1 VVIISLVHRLLGNTV
16 KFYNL
21 KENDEQV
28 SFAQAVKQ
36 GLGKN
41 QGLFFPVNMPKLEN
55 IDELLAM
62 PLVERS
68 VKVLHPFVESDLSK
82 SELTEIVTDA
92 FNFPALLQPISK
104 DRAILELFHG
114 PTLAF
119 KDFGA
124 RFMAKCLQAFVAKD
138 AKASG
143 QTKPLTILTAT
154 SGDTGAAVAHAFH
167 GIHNIRVV
175 IMYPKGKISLLQ
187 EKMFTTLGGN
197 IETLAVDGDF
207 DDCQALVKQSFDD
220 RELANT
226 IGLNSANSINISR
239 LLAQVCYYF
248 EAVAQISRAKS
259 DLSNIVFSIPSGN
272 FGNLTAGLFAKAMG
286 LPIKRFIA
294 ATNANDTVPRY
305 LETGEWTPNQ
315 TVATISNAM
324 DVSNPNNWPRVEHM
338 LKAGLVEAGC
348 VSSYSIDEE
357 QTQSTVIQL
366 TKLGYISEPHAAV
379 AYKALQYSGVE
390 GEFGVFLGTAHPAKF
405 KEVVESILGQPIG
418 LPKELADCAGEP
430 GLSLDLKA
438 NFSDLRD
445 YLLN

>member
-1 VVIISLVHRLLGNTV
+1 M
-16 KFYNL
+16 KYYNL
-21 KENDEQV
+21 KENEEQV
-28 SFAQAVKQ
+28 SFSQAVKQ

-41 QGLFFPVNMPKLEN
+41 QGLFFPTTMPKFDNVE
-55 IDELLAM
+55 ELLAL

-68 VKVLHPFVESDLSK
+68 VKILQPFVEGDLSK
-82 SELTEIVTDA
+82 AELTEIVTDA
-92 FNFPALLQPISK
+92 FNFPALLQPISPE
-104 DRAILELFHG
+104 RAILELFHG

-138 AKASG
+138 AKATG
-143 QTKPLTILTAT
+143 ENKPLTILTAT

-167 GIHNIRVV
+167 GIDNIRVV
-175 IMYPKGKISLLQ
+175 IMFPKGKISLLQ
-187 EKMFTTLGGN
+187 EKMFTTLGDN

-207 DDCQALVKQSFDD
+207 DDCQALVKKSFDD
-220 RELANT
+220 KGLANT

-248 EAVAQISRAKS
+248 EAVAQLSRAKS
-259 DLSNIVFSIPSGN
+259 DLSSIVFSIPSGN

-305 LETGEWTPNQ
+305 LETGEWSPND

-338 LKAGLVEAGC
+338 LKNGIVEEGC
-348 VSSYSIDEE
+348 VSSVSIDEE

-366 TKLGYISEPHAAV
+366 SKLGYISEPHAAV
-379 AYKALQYSGVE
+379 AYKALQYSVVD

-405 KEVVESILGQPIG
+405 KEVVESILGQPLG

-430 GLSLDLKA
+430 SLSKDIAA
-438 NFSDLRD
+438 NFTDLRS
-445 YLLN
+445 YLLA

>member
-1 VVIISLVHRLLGNTV
+1 V

-28 SFAQAVKQ
+28 SFAGAVKQ

-41 QGLFFPVNMPKLEN
+41 QGLFFPETIPALDN

-68 VKVLHPFVESDLSK
+68 VQVLYPFVKDDLSK
-82 SELTEIVTDA
+82 EQLTDIVTSA
-92 FNFPALLQPISK
+92 FNFPAQIQPINK
-104 DRAILELFHG
+104 NRAILELFHG

-124 RFMAKCLQAFVAKD
+124 RFMAKCLQAFSKD
-138 AKASG
+138 K
-143 QTKPLTILTAT
+143 KITILTAT

-167 GIHNIRVV
+167 AIENIRVV
-175 IMYPKGKISLLQ
+175 ILYPKGKISLLQ

-197 IETLAVDGDF
+197 IETLAIDGSF
-207 DDCQALVKQSFDD
+207 DDCQALVKKSFDD
-220 RELANT
+220 KTLAST

-239 LLAQVCYYF
+239 LLAQICYYF
-248 EAVAQISRAKS
+248 EAIAQLSRQKCKTELN
-259 DLSNIVFSIPSGN
+259 DIVVSIPSGN
-272 FGNLTAGLFAKAMG
+272 FGNLTAGLFAKALG

-305 LETGEWTPNQ
+305 LETGEWTPHE

-324 DVSNPNNWPRVEHM
+324 DVSDPNNWPRVEHM
-338 LKAGLVEAGC
+338 LKSGIVPSDC
-348 VSSYSIDEE
+348 ISSVSIDEE
-357 QTQSTVIQL
+357 QTQSTVLQL
-366 TKLGYISEPHAAV
+366 AKLGYISEPHAAV
-379 AYKALQYSGVE
+379 AYKALQYNASE
-390 GEFGVFLGTAHPAKF
+390 SEFGVFLGTAHPAKF

-418 LPKELADCAGEP
+418 LPKELADCASETI
-430 GLSLDLKA
+430 LSKDMAA
-438 NFSDLRD
+438 NFNDLRD
-445 YLLN
+445 YLLSNNH

>member
-1 VVIISLVHRLLGNTV
+1 M

-28 SFAQAVKQ
+28 SFAGAVKQ

-41 QGLFFPVNMPKLEN
+41 QGLFFPQSMPSF
-55 IDELLAM
+55 DEQTINKLLAM
-62 PLVERS
+62 PFVERS
-68 VKVLHPFVESDLSK
+68 VQVLHPFVEEDLSK
-82 SELTEIVTDA
+82 AELTEIVTDA
-92 FNFPALLQPISK
+92 FNFPALLQPIST

-119 KDFGA
+119 KDFGG
-124 RFMAKCLQAFVAKD
+124 RFMAKCLQAFCAKESE
-138 AKASG
+138 KTG
-143 QTKPLTILTAT
+143 VEKKLTILTAT

-167 GIHNIRVV
+167 GIENIRVV

-197 IETLAVDGDF
+197 IETLAVDGSF
-207 DDCQALVKQSFDD
+207 DDCQAMVKQAFDD
-220 RELANT
+220 KELADT

-248 EAVAQISRAKS
+248 EAVAQLSRVKS
-259 DLSNIVFSIPSGN
+259 DLSQIVFSVPSGN

-305 LETGEWTPNQ
+305 LETGEWQPHD

-338 LKAGLVEAGC
+338 LKSGLVVQDC
-348 VSSYSIDEE
+348 VSSVSIDEE

-379 AYKALQYSGVE
+379 AYKALQYSVQE

-405 KEVVESILGQPIG
+405 KEVVESIIGQPIS

-430 GLSLDLKA
+430 ILSKDMPS
-438 NFSDLRD
+438 NFSQLRD
-445 YLLN
+445 YLLAAV

>member
-1 VVIISLVHRLLGNTV
+1 M

-28 SFAQAVKQ
+28 SFAGAVKQ

-41 QGLFFPVNMPKLEN
+41 QGLFFPETIPVLEN

-68 VKVLHPFVESDLSK
+68 VHVLYPFVKDDLTK
-82 SELTEIVTDA
+82 SQLTEIVTSA
-92 FNFPALLQPISK
+92 FNFPAQIQPISK
-104 DRAILELFHG
+104 NRAILELFHG

-124 RFMAKCLQAFVAKD
+124 RFMAKCLQTFSKD
-138 AKASG
+138 K
-143 QTKPLTILTAT
+143 KITILTAT

-167 GIHNIRVV
+167 GIENIRVV
-175 IMYPKGKISLLQ
+175 ILYPKGKISLLQ

-197 IETLAVDGDF
+197 IETLAIDGSF
-207 DDCQALVKQSFDD
+207 DDCQALVKKSFDD
-220 RELANT
+220 KELATT

-239 LLAQVCYYF
+239 LLAQICYYF
-248 EAVAQISRAKS
+248 EAVAQLSRQKCKTEL
-259 DLSNIVFSIPSGN
+259 DNIVVSIPSGN
-272 FGNLTAGLFAKAMG
+272 FGNLTAGLFAKALG

-305 LETGEWTPNQ
+305 LETGEWTPNE

-324 DVSNPNNWPRVEHM
+324 DVSDPNNWPRIEHM
-338 LKAGLVEAGC
+338 LKSGIVPNDC
-348 VSSYSIDEE
+348 ISSVSIDEE
-357 QTQSTVIQL
+357 QTQSTVLQL
-366 TKLGYISEPHAAV
+366 AKLGYISEPHAAV
-379 AYKALQYSGVE
+379 AYKALQYNATE
-390 GEFGVFLGTAHPAKF
+390 EEFGVFLGTAHPAKF

-418 LPKELADCAGEP
+418 LPKELADCASETI
-430 GLSLDLKA
+430 LSKDMA
-438 NFSDLRD
+438 ADFSDLRE
-445 YLLN
+445 YLLLNDK

>member
-1 VVIISLVHRLLGNTV
+1 M

-21 KENDEQV
+21 KENDERV

-41 QGLFFPVNMPKLEN
+41 QGLFFPETMPKFDN
-55 IDELLAM
+55 IDELLAL

-68 VKVLHPFVESDLSK
+68 VKILLPFVEEDINEK
-82 SELTEIVTDA
+82 ELTEIVTDA
-92 FNFPALLQPISK
+92 FNFPAVLQPISNE
-104 DRAILELFHG
+104 RAILELFHG

-138 AKASG
+138 AKATG

-167 GIHNIRVV
+167 GIDNIRVV

-197 IETLAVDGDF
+197 IETLMVDGDF
-207 DDCQALVKQSFDD
+207 DDCQALVKKSFDD
-220 RELANT
+220 NELSTT

-239 LLAQVCYYF
+239 LLAQICYYF
-248 EAVAQISRAKS
+248 EAMAQLSRAKT

-286 LPIKRFIA
+286 APIKRFIA
-294 ATNANDTVPRY
+294 ATNLNDTVPRY
-305 LETGEWTPNQ
+305 LETGEWTPHT

-338 LKAGLVEAGC
+338 LKSGIVESGC
-348 VSSYSIDEE
+348 VSSVSIDEE
-357 QTQSTVIQL
+357 QTQSTLIGL
-366 TKLGYISEPHAAV
+366 SKLGYISEPHAAV
-379 AYKALQYSGVE
+379 AYKALQYSATE
-390 GEFGVFLGTAHPAKF
+390 AEFGVFLGTAHPAKF
-405 KEVVESILGQPIG
+405 KDVVESILGQPLG

-430 GLSLDLKA
+430 ILSHDMTSEFA
-438 NFSDLRD
+438 DLRC
-445 YLLN
+445 YLLK

>member
-1 VVIISLVHRLLGNTV
+1 VNRLLGKTV
-16 KFYNL
+16 KYYNL

-28 SFAQAVKQ
+28 SFSQAVKQ

-41 QGLFFPVNMPKLEN
+41 QGLFFPSSMPKLDN
-55 IDELLAM
+55 IDELLAL

-68 VKVLHPFVESDLSK
+68 VKILQPFVEGDLTE
-82 SELTEIVTDA
+82 SELTDIVTDA
-92 FNFPALLQPISK
+92 FNFPALLQPISP

-124 RFMAKCLQAFVAKD
+124 RFMAKCLQVFVAKD
-138 AKASG
+138 AKVNG
-143 QTKPLTILTAT
+143 QIKPLTILTAT

-167 GIHNIRVV
+167 GIDNIRVV

-207 DDCQALVKQSFDD
+207 DDCQSLVKQSFDD
-220 RELANT
+220 KELANT

-248 EAVAQISRAKS
+248 EAVAQLSRVKS
-259 DLSNIVFSIPSGN
+259 DLSSLVFSIPSGN

-305 LETGEWTPNQ
+305 LETAEWTPNK

-338 LKAGLVEAGC
+338 LKSGIVEQGC
-348 VSSYSIDEE
+348 VSSVSIDEE
-357 QTQSTVIQL
+357 QTQSTVIGL
-366 TKLGYISEPHAAV
+366 RKLGYISEPHAAV
-379 AYKALQYSGVE
+379 AYKALQYSATE
-390 GEFGVFLGTAHPAKF
+390 DEFGVFLGTAHPAKF
-405 KEVVESILGQPIG
+405 KEVVESILGQPLG

-430 GLSLDLKA
+430 ILSQDLSTD
-438 NFSDLRD
+438 FSDLRS
-445 YLLN
+445 YLLS